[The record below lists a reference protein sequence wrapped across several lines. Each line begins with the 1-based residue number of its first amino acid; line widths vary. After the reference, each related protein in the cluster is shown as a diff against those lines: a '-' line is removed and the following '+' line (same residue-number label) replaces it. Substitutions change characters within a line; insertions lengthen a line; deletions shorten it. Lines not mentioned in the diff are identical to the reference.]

1 MTMINNIAKILVP
14 ILLIAAC
21 SVVAYAAVQLDGV
34 SFDPAIV
41 AAGDE
46 VDVTINFHDEA
57 FADTQAQYKGTA
69 LKVFLEPADTISGR
83 YLLITD
89 AAGSPNVG
97 HLFAQGVWKKTFRV
111 KVGNDA
117 PAAKYKL
124 RIRFQYFVDNRPT
137 DAAKVHDFYID
148 VKKEGIVLGVANI
161 VTVPSVIRPGDNYVE
176 LDTYIENSGHKNSKS
191 VEAILILPEILEHSY
206 TNSNRLW
213 IGNVAVN
220 ESKKA
225 TFFINVDE
233 DASPVRYDLDL
244 ELNYMDLDNN
254 KYTTMV
260 AIPLLVKEKPVIDVV
275 DVKGGGKSGSSID
288 LEVYLKNT
296 GSEDAEAVDARLIT
310 QSSQPF
316 SFDSRSNYIG
326 ELKPGETGKA
336 VFKVRIDK
344 DAELKE
350 HFIKM
355 LIRAK
360 GDGDK
365 GDENI
370 YTFNRRVTI
379 AVNSKKT
386 NPIAGIFVAEDNGAY
401 KAIGIG
407 TVLAIVIIGLV
418 KLKMGKRKKK

>member
-111 KVGNDA
+111 KASNDA

-124 RIRFQYFVDNRPT
+124 RVKFQYFVDNKPI
-137 DAAKVHDFYID
+137 DAAKVHDFFID
-148 VKKEGIVLGVANI
+148 VKKEGIILGVANI
-161 VTVPSVIRPGDNYVE
+161 ITVPSAVRPGDNYVE
-176 LDTYIENSGHKNSKS
+176 LDTYIENSGSKNSKS
-191 VEAILILPEILEHSY
+191 VEAVLNLPEKLKHSY
-206 TNSNRLW
+206 TNNNRLW
-213 IGNVAVN
+213 IGKLAAN

-225 TFFINVDE
+225 TFFINIE
-233 DASPVRYDLDL
+233 DDAKPAKYNLDL
-244 ELNYMDLDNN
+244 EFNYMDLDNN
-254 KYTTMV
+254 KYTKKV
-260 AIPLLVKEKPVIDVV
+260 IIPFLVKEKPIIDVV
-275 DVKGGGKSGSSID
+275 DVKGNGKAGSAIN

-296 GSEDAEAVDARLIT
+296 GTEDAEAVDARLIT

-326 ELKPGETGKA
+326 ELKVGETAKA
-336 VFKVRIDK
+336 IFKVKIDK
-344 DAELKE
+344 DAEFKE
-350 HFIKM
+350 HFLKM

-360 GDGDK
+360 GDSDK

-370 YTFNRRVTI
+370 YTFNRRAVIQVEGKAPNRLIGVGII
-379 AVNSKKT
+379 AV
-386 NPIAGIFVAEDNGAY
+386 
-401 KAIGIG
+401 
-407 TVLAIVIIGLV
+407 AIVIGLGIFKIV
-418 KLKMGKRKKK
+418 RKKSNGGSKK